1 MKYLCGLLLLAAGAM
16 AEDLDTYLDAE
27 ADPRLFI
34 ANFTSSLIQV
44 NATIL
49 AYALIAVAVVGAVLV
64 GLSFLFVETA
74 NTSDSSYGSYGNQYA
89 YGQYARSN
97 NNGFLDGLNIVSW
110 ISMLQDVYEKFDY
123 NDLDCQKR
131 LICEVMK
138 EPGFYGAVAQK
149 FKTGFQYAKYL
160 EILDLPDDM
169 RELLDEYMD
178 ANSRAD
184 QQKNCE
190 EFFTCPYSIKDSMK
204 RNVADTNN
212 L

>member
-89 YGQYARSN
+89 YGQYAR
-97 NNGFLDGLNIVSW
+97 
-110 ISMLQDVYEKFDY
+110 
-123 NDLDCQKR
+123 
-131 LICEVMK
+131 
-138 EPGFYGAVAQK
+138 
-149 FKTGFQYAKYL
+149 
-160 EILDLPDDM
+160 
-169 RELLDEYMD
+169 
-178 ANSRAD
+178 
-184 QQKNCE
+184 
-190 EFFTCPYSIKDSMK
+190 
-204 RNVADTNN
+204 
-212 L
+212 